1 MALFFPPEK
10 TIGKILQTQDFSQES
25 LFYMG
30 DVKGREQPPNPV
42 ALTSRKSHS
51 KLDLKSSFF
60 SSEAEG
66 GILLTGGNGE
76 VER

>member
-1 MALFFPPEK
+1 
-10 TIGKILQTQDFSQES
+10 
-25 LFYMG
+25 MG